1 MNPALP
7 VDEES
12 PILDLRSWLE
22 QVRQL
27 GKLKE
32 VQGASWDLEVGT
44 LTDLNVKSRKW
55 TLLFDEIQDYPP
67 GYRVV
72 TGSLLDS
79 GRVALR
85 AWASR
90 LPASR
95 RVSSASGGISSK
107 CLVP

>member
-79 GRVALR
+79 GRVAL
-85 AWASR
+85 S
-90 LPASR
+90 LGFSPPTIKES
-95 RVSSASGGISSK
+95 VLSK
-107 CLVP
+107 WGDLLG